1 MREIKLI
8 KISLENWRAQNRDVV
23 FNGEDATISGRNKSG
38 KSSVYDAFLWALTGY
53 DSSAR
58 SNFELFDNKV
68 EQTPDN
74 SKKAI
79 VEVVLDVEGEEV
91 KFRREAEIG
100 WVRKRNTSTYERGG
114 SDNYKYFVDDIENS
128 AKMYNERIERV
139 FNASMEKIKVM
150 LNITYFLSLD
160 WRVMRK
166 NLQDIIGEITDS
178 DFKNDYKSISK
189 LLKEY
194 TTEEVKEQLKSQMR
208 PIKANIASLP
218 DTIEALEASI
228 SDGLDEEPIRHK
240 IARLKVDLKDA
251 EENIEAYFDKFIK
264 PNIEKRNA
272 LKGELSLA
280 KDRMYEARRSHSYEE
295 SSEVKALREEL
306 YAKEKENEDVI
317 RRNNKRTSER
327 KDLERDA
334 ERLRLRV
341 SYYEKEHEKLQEEN
355 RRCKEREF
363 AEDSCRYC
371 GQSLPKSMLEEAKA
385 KFNAEKEREHS
396 HIVEKGKLNR
406 VQLEKTKEEL
416 QKVLTS
422 LELSS
427 DEQEKLHNLADIKE
441 RIAILSAEKEV
452 FEQTPTYAHW
462 SAKIKELSAK
472 IEEVDVRAT
481 PTALLD
487 EKRAI
492 QDKLE
497 ELNRELGKAEE
508 QTKQKL
514 RALRMR
520 NQLKEETIQLAELE
534 GKLNSVVE
542 YERERA
548 QIISDRVN
556 HYFDFVKVE
565 MTEIRKDGELADT
578 CRILDK
584 DGVNVAVTNTA
595 SKAIAG
601 IDICSAF
608 ARYYDVCPPLW
619 VDNAESINDDNFPYS
634 AGQTIKI
641 KATED
646 FFSVEQK

>member
-23 FNGEDATISGRNKSG
+23 FNGEDTTISGRNKSG
-38 KSSVYDAFLWALTGY
+38 KSSIYDAFLWALTGY

-79 VEVVLDVEGEEV
+79 VEVVFDVEGEEV

-128 AKMYNERIERV
+128 AKMYNERVERV
-139 FNASMEKIKVM
+139 FNAPMEKIKVM
-150 LNITYFLSLD
+150 LNINYFLSLD

-166 NLQDIIGEITDS
+166 NFQDIIGEITDS
-178 DFKNDYKSISK
+178 DFSGDYKNISR

-194 TTEEVKEQLKSQMR
+194 TTEEIKEQLKNQMR
-208 PIKANIASLP
+208 HIKSNIASLP

-228 SDGLDEEPIRHK
+228 TEELDEDYIRNQ
-240 IARLKVDLKDA
+240 IARHKVDLKDA
-251 EENIEAYFDKFIK
+251 EENIEGYFDKHIK
-264 PNIEKRNA
+264 PNLDKRQS
-272 LKGELSLA
+272 LKEELSLV
-280 KDRMYEARRSHSYEE
+280 KDKLFEARRNHSYEE
-295 SSEVKALREEL
+295 SSDVKALREEL
-306 YAKEKENEDVI
+306 RAKERENEEVI
-317 RRNNKRTSER
+317 RRNEKRAYNKRE
-327 KDLERDA
+327 A
-334 ERLRLRV
+334 EREVERLHAKIN
-341 SYYEKEHEKLQEEN
+341 YCEKEHEKLTEEN

-363 AEDSCRYC
+363 TAGTCRYC
-371 GQSLPKSMLEEAKA
+371 GQLLPDNMLAEAKA
-385 KFNAEKEREHS
+385 KFEAEKEREHN
-396 HIVEKGKLNR
+396 HIVESGKLNR
-406 VQLEKTKEEL
+406 AQLERYKEEL
-416 QKVLTS
+416 QKALTS
-422 LELSS
+422 LELMGN
-427 DEQEKLHNLADIKE
+427 DDEKLINTADIKE
-441 RIAILSAEKEV
+441 RIGILSAQKVE
-452 FEQTPTYAHW
+452 FEQTPVFAHW
-462 SAKIKELSAK
+462 NAKIEELSAK
-472 IEEVDVRAT
+472 IEEVDVKTT

-520 NQLKEETIQLAELE
+520 NQLKKETIQLAELE
-534 GKLNSVVE
+534 GKLNSVIE

-601 IDICSAF
+601 IDICNAF

-619 VDNAESINDDNFPYS
+619 VDNAESINDDNFPYY

>member
-1 MREIKLI
+1 MKEIKLL

-23 FNGEDATISGRNKSG
+23 FNGEDTTISGRNKSG
-38 KSSVYDAFLWALTGY
+38 KSSIYDAFLWALTGY

-128 AKMYNERIERV
+128 AKMYNERVERV
-139 FNASMEKIKVM
+139 FNAPMEKIKVM
-150 LNITYFLSLD
+150 LNINYFLSLD

-166 NLQDIIGEITDS
+166 NFQDIIGEITDS
-178 DFKNDYKSISK
+178 DFSGDYKNISK

-194 TTEEVKEQLKSQMR
+194 TTEEVKEQLKNQMR

-228 SDGLDEEPIRHK
+228 TEELDEDAIRNQ
-240 IARLKVDLKDA
+240 IARYKVDLKDA
-251 EENIEAYFDKFIK
+251 EENIEGYFDKHIK
-264 PNIEKRNA
+264 PNLDKRQA
-272 LKGELSLA
+272 LKEELSLA
-280 KDRMYEARRSHSYEE
+280 KDKLFEARRNHSYEE
-295 SSEVKALREEL
+295 SSDVKALREEL
-306 YAKEKENEDVI
+306 RAKEKENEEII
-317 RRNNKRTSER
+317 RRNEKRAYNK
-327 KDLERDA
+327 RDA
-334 ERLRLRV
+334 EREVERLHAKIN
-341 SYYEKEHEKLQEEN
+341 YCEKEHEKLTEEN

-363 AEDSCRYC
+363 TADTCRYC
-371 GQSLPKSMLEEAKA
+371 GQTLPDNMLAEAKA
-385 KFNAEKEREHS
+385 KFEAEKEREHN
-396 HIVEKGKLNR
+396 HIVESGKLNR
-406 VQLEKTKEEL
+406 AQLERYKEEL
-416 QKVLTS
+416 QKTLTS
-422 LELSS
+422 LELMGN
-427 DEQEKLHNLADIKE
+427 DDEKLINTADIKE
-441 RIAILSAEKEV
+441 RIGILSAQKVE
-452 FEQTPTYAHW
+452 FEQTPVFAHW
-462 SAKIKELSAK
+462 NAKIEELSAK
-472 IEEVDVRAT
+472 IEEVDIKVT

-514 RALRMR
+514 RALRMK

-595 SKAIAG
+595 SKAVAG
-601 IDICSAF
+601 IDICNAF

-619 VDNAESINDDNFPYS
+619 VDNAESINDDNFPYY

>member
-1 MREIKLI
+1 MKNIKLL

-23 FNGEDATISGRNKSG
+23 FNGEDTTISGRNKSG

-79 VEVVLDVEGEEV
+79 VEVLFDVDGEEI

-100 WVRKRNTSTYERGG
+100 WVRKRNTSNYERGG

-139 FNASMEKIKVM
+139 FNAPMEKIKVM

-166 NLQDIIGEITDS
+166 NLQDIIGEIADS
-178 DFKNDYKSISK
+178 DFKGDYKSISK

-194 TTEEVKEQLKSQMR
+194 TTDEVKEQLKNQMR
-208 PIKANIASLP
+208 PIKANISSLP

-228 SDGLDEEPIRHK
+228 TEELDEDSIRNQ
-240 IARLKVDLKDA
+240 IARCKVDLKDA
-251 EENIEAYFDKFIK
+251 EENIEGYFDKHIK
-264 PNIEKRNA
+264 PNLDKRQA
-272 LKGELSLA
+272 LKEELSLA
-280 KDRMYEARRSHSYEE
+280 KDKFFEARRNHAYEE
-295 SSEVKALREEL
+295 SAEVKALREEL
-306 YAKEKENEDVI
+306 YAKEKENGDI
-317 RRNNKRTSER
+317 ARRNAKRASDRRE
-327 KDLERDA
+327 A
-334 ERLRLRV
+334 EREVERLHAKIN
-341 SYYEKEHEKLQEEN
+341 YCEKEHEKLSDEN

-363 AEDSCRYC
+363 TAETCRYC
-371 GQSLPKSMLEEAKA
+371 GQTLPSNMLADAKA
-385 KFNAEKEREHS
+385 KFEAEKEREHN
-396 HIVEKGKLNR
+396 HIVESGKLNR
-406 VQLEKTKEEL
+406 AQLERYKEEL
-416 QKVLTS
+416 QKTLTS
-422 LELSS
+422 LELMGD
-427 DEQEKLHNLADIKE
+427 DEEKLINTADIKE
-441 RIAILSAEKEV
+441 RIGVLSAQNVE
-452 FEQTPTYAHW
+452 FEQTPVFAHW
-462 SAKIKELSAK
+462 NAKIEELSAK
-472 IEEVDVRAT
+472 IEEVDVKAT
-481 PTALLD
+481 PAALLD

-492 QDKLE
+492 QYKLE

-534 GKLNSVVE
+534 GKLNSVIE

-556 HYFDFVKVE
+556 HYFNFVKVE

-601 IDICSAF
+601 IDICNAV

-619 VDNAESINDDNFPYS
+619 VDNAESINDDNFPYY